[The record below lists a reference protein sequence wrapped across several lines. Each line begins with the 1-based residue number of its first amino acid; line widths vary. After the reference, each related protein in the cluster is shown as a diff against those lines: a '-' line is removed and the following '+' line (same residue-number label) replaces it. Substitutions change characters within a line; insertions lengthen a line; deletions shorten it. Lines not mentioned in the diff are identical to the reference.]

1 MATRRLA
8 KPRPVQGEQAPPAGG
23 PPRSRVRRSSRRE
36 TGGLD
41 GWSPSTESGLQAC
54 YGEAPLRRGFVINR
68 FPLDSSSYALRD
80 THNVRKTSVYLTE
93 RESKRLADLAR
104 SEGRSQAEIIREAI
118 TAYIPTSR
126 GDRDFALAVGFAR
139 IDDDPRP
146 ISEIPEDEL
155 LAGFGK

>member
-1 MATRRLA
+1 M
-8 KPRPVQGEQAPPAGG
+8 
-23 PPRSRVRRSSRRE
+23 
-36 TGGLD
+36 
-41 GWSPSTESGLQAC
+41 
-54 YGEAPLRRGFVINR
+54 
-68 FPLDSSSYALRD
+68 
-80 THNVRKTSVYLTE
+80 RKTSVYLTE

-126 GDRDFALAVGFAR
+126 GDRDFALAAGFAR